1 MPALVVQ
8 AALEKLRR
16 ALQTAGVTGDPVTVV
31 LEAQIAMLEAQDRL
45 HRDNVAAMQQV
56 RQPIAKDTMR
66 EMLRGI
72 VYQIDHSLTIRA
84 MQLQRSVIAGAV
96 AAAVA
101 LVAIGWLA
109 AGWWH
114 PRADISGMSCE
125 DQPNGGRVCYVW
137 VTPPPQPAKPR

>member
-1 MPALVVQ
+1 
-8 AALEKLRR
+8 
-16 ALQTAGVTGDPVTVV
+16 VTGDPVTVV

-84 MQLQRSVIAGAV
+84 VSLQRGVI

-114 PRADISGMSCE
+114 PHADISGISCE
-125 DQPNGGRVCYVW
+125 DQPNGGRVCYMW